1 MSSRSAGDGGASLAN
16 VRTMFPHCSFC
27 GRSPVAAWFEGPDFK
42 RFVDSADKVRAT
54 EAWLV
59 CAPCLRLV
67 QVGDRD
73 GVARRGMRRVRARGI
88 DERPFASA
96 RAEHDQFWTARQRT

>member
-1 MSSRSAGDGGASLAN
+1 
-16 VRTMFPHCSFC
+16 MFSHCSFC
-27 GRSPVAAWFEGPDFK
+27 GQSPVAAWFEGPDFK
-42 RFVDSADKVRAT
+42 QFVDSPDKVRAT

-73 GVARRGMRRVRARGI
+73 GVARRGMRRVLGDRI
-88 DERPFASA
+88 DGRSFASA
-96 RAEHDQFWTARQRT
+96 RAAHAQFWATRARA